1 VSDEGTNH
9 PQDRPPQE
17 WSSRPTPEPPPGPH
31 ELGPDELGPQEFGPE
46 EPGPQGYGPPT
57 APQGY
62 GPTPAYQQ
70 PPYGQPAYGPP
81 QGQIQFSPAGP
92 TVEHPQA
99 TLAFVLGLL
108 SVIGLTILG
117 PFGWY
122 YGNKIV
128 NEIDRDPRAYSN
140 RGLAM
145 AGKVLGI
152 IGTVMLAFIVVLVI
166 GVIIVA
172 VLASTTS
179 SSTTPGY

>member
-1 VSDEGTNH
+1 MSDEGTNN
-9 PQDRPPQE
+9 PQDRPRQE
-17 WSSRPTPEPPPGPH
+17 WSS
-31 ELGPDELGPQEFGPE
+31 
-46 EPGPQGYGPPT
+46 
-57 APQGY
+57 
-62 GPTPAYQQ
+62 GPTPQPPAAPPEYGPAGYQQ

-81 QGQIQFSPAGP
+81 PGQIQFQPAGP

-122 YGNKIV
+122 YGNKVV
-128 NEIDRDPRAYSN
+128 NEIDRDPRAYNN

-166 GVIIVA
+166 GAIIFAVVA
-172 VLASTTS
+172 SGSS
-179 SSTTPGY
+179 SSTMSGY